1 MEKATIIEAAN
12 ISADVYMSEDLL
24 LRGLRGSFTEGF
36 ERGVEWY
43 LSSIWHDAKE
53 EKPVLDVKVV
63 LKFSNDVVLIGMYKE
78 WGYSYFSKEPL
89 RGESVVK
96 WAYFNDLLP
105 PRLK

>member
-24 LRGLRGSFTEGF
+24 LRGLRGSFRLGF

-43 LSSIWHDAKE
+43 VGAIWHDAKV
-53 EKPVLDVKVV
+53 EKP
-63 LKFSNDVVLIGMYKE
+63 KFDKCVILEFGNGVRVIGQYKK

-96 WAYFNDLLP
+96 WAYFEDLLP
-105 PRLK
+105 PQPK